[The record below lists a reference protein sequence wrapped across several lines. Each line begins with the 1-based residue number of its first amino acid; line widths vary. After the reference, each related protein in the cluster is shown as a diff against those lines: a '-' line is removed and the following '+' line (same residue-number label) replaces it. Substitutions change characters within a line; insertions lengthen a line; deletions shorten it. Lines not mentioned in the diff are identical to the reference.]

1 MVAAHPRDSLHQA
14 EGRRDWQVA
23 PNIGGDEGVFFDSVR
38 ACIEELSIMSSEA
51 KVAGHYGQGRLEE
64 LILGAVAREGKDP
77 ENLTASDLAAV
88 DEFHVGGLEAT
99 QELAKQMELR
109 AGMRLLDVGSGIGGP
124 ARYFA
129 GEHGCRVT
137 GIDLTEEFVRVA
149 GSLTKRTRLDGSAEF
164 RQGSALEMPFERD
177 AFDGAYM
184 IHVGMNI
191 ADKAGIFREVRRVVK
206 AGGRFTIFD
215 IMSIGGGQ
223 GGDGAIRYPVPWAL
237 SEETSFV
244 RTREDYR
251 AALHKAG
258 FEIMLER
265 GRAAFG
271 IEFTERVMARMAQ
284 GSPPG
289 LGLHLLM
296 GEKTPL
302 MIKNILAT
310 MKEGVLEPVEL
321 HARAV

>member
-1 MVAAHPRDSLHQA
+1 
-14 EGRRDWQVA
+14 
-23 PNIGGDEGVFFDSVR
+23 
-38 ACIEELSIMSSEA
+38 MSSEA
-51 KVAGHYGQGRLEE
+51 KVAGHYGRGRLEE
-64 LILGAVAREGKDP
+64 VILGAVAREGKDL
-77 ENLTASDLAAV
+77 ENLTAGDLAAV

-129 GEHGCRVT
+129 GEHGCKVT

-149 GSLTKRTRLDGSAEF
+149 GNLTKRTKLDGLAEF
-164 RQGSALEMPFERD
+164 RQGSALEMPFERG

-191 ADKAGIFREVRRVVK
+191 ADKAGIFREVRRVVRVE
-206 AGGRFTIFD
+206 GLFTIFD
-215 IMSIGGGQ
+215 IMST
-223 GGDGAIRYPVPWAL
+223 GDGWAGAGALRYPVPWAL

-244 RTREDYR
+244 GTREEYR
-251 AALHKAG
+251 EALHKAG
-258 FEIMLER
+258 FEVVQER

-271 IEFTERVMARMAQ
+271 IDFTERVVARMAQ
-284 GSPPG
+284 GGAPG

-296 GEKTPL
+296 GEKTPI
-302 MIKNILAT
+302 MIGNILAM

-321 HARAV
+321 QARAV